1 MEEEMFILSY
11 LRGIPKTYLHREVV
25 IVDVVLGA
33 TPILWPPVEVE
44 LFGPVDVAHSPARN
58 RHQLSGQ
65 VNLYCK
71 KNNTAKLLDAW
82 LFVVKL
88 AADCIFEL
96 YTCGSEV
103 ILCLN
108 DHNFDLKIYRK

>member
-11 LRGIPKTYLHREVV
+11 LQGIPKTYLHREVV

-65 VNLYCK
+65 VNLYCN

-82 LFVVKL
+82 LFVVS
-88 AADCIFEL
+88 CRL
-96 YTCGSEV
+96 YIWT
-103 ILCLN
+103 
-108 DHNFDLKIYRK
+108 IYLWVRGYFVFKWS

>member
-11 LRGIPKTYLHREVV
+11 LRGLPKTYLHREMV

-65 VNLYCK
+65 VNLYCN
-71 KNNTAKLLDAW
+71 KNNTAKLLDGC
-82 LFVVKL
+82 LFDVR
-88 AADCIFEL
+88 CRL
-96 YTCGSEV
+96 YIWTTSV
-103 ILCLN
+103 YILVGQRSFCVQMIITSIS
-108 DHNFDLKIYRK
+108 K